1 MGVHEPLTEGA
12 ISHQG
17 FKDQLEQ
24 KVDGW
29 YKTGFIWKPN
39 KDLLLDNKEGS
50 IARLKA
56 LRRKL
61 LRDPKLFDTYEGI
74 ICQQVEKGIIEKV
87 EPMESDKKVFTCQIN
102 Q

>member
-1 MGVHEPLTEGA
+1 MGVHEYLIEGA
-12 ISHQG
+12 IIHQE

-39 KDLLLDNKEGS
+39 KDLLPDKKEGS

-56 LRRKL
+56 SRRRF

-74 ICQQVEKGIIEKV
+74 ICQQIEEAIIEKV
-87 EPMESDKKVFTCQIN
+87 EPMESDKEVFTCQIN